1 MFETK
6 RHKGWDRTP
15 QITALAELMLDGYY
29 RTIEGFCVLIQKEW
43 CSFGHKFQDRCGGN
57 LGQNETSPVF
67 LQFLD
72 CVYQFMAQNPTI
84 FEFEESLLHCFV
96 THSYSNW
103 FTTFS
108 GNNEQERK
116 HVITSN
122 SSLWTYIERHQND
135 FINALYDGGHARGG
149 GIEVGKETE
158 EEKKEDNDGNPDEST
173 SEETK
178 DTTITKEQI
187 RTNRTIQMN
196 CEAIGFWQNLFR
208 GGVMPFDGGNLIKT
222 VSIQT
227 NEYGVQRWNPNLKN
241 IKRVLQSGWSKGNT
255 TPATTSTT
263 THKSKKTRRT
273 SIVDIL
279 KDLDTTA
286 TTEKDHSN
294 GSKNDGGHSL
304 EISNDDEYLGDY
316 YTPPKKGCCAMM

>member
-1 MFETK
+1 MYYQQTKHFEF
-6 RHKGWDRTP
+6 DE
-15 QITALAELMLDGYY
+15 QLLLFLCDCCYNGYY
-29 RTIEGFCVLIQKEW
+29 GT
-43 CSFGHKFQDRCGGN
+43 
-57 LGQNETSPVF
+57 F
-67 LQFLD
+67 L
-72 CVYQFMAQNPTI
+72 C
-84 FEFEESLLHCFV
+84 
-96 THSYSNW
+96 
-103 FTTFS
+103 
-108 GNNEQERK
+108 NNEQERK

-135 FINALYDGGHARGG
+135 FINALYDGGRARGG
-149 GIEVGKETE
+149 GGGIVVGKETE

-178 DTTITKEQI
+178 DTTTTKEQI

-222 VSIQT
+222 VSILT
-227 NEYGVQRWNPNLKN
+227 NDYGVQRWNPNLKN

-255 TPATTSTT
+255 TPTTTFTT